1 MATAVEI
8 QERFSIHHLPWES
21 SEGIKVADRKGDIA
35 MQEQVFDLRKRP
47 LRDLR
52 ISVTDKCNFRCRYC
66 MPAEI
71 FGPDF
76 EFLPQHKLLSFEEIT
91 RLTNIFTSLGVG
103 KIRITGGEPLMRKN
117 LPDLIRMIWQ
127 VEGVQDIAMTTNGS
141 LLARH
146 AQALKDAGL
155 DRVTV
160 SLDSLDNERFGQLNG
175 RGYQVETVLNGIR
188 VAAEVGLSIK
198 INMVVQRGVNDQDIL
213 PMARYF
219 REQGHTLRFIE
230 FMDVGNSNGWK
241 LDQVVPSSEIVRMI
255 HEEMPLEAIDP
266 NYFGEVASRYRYVG
280 SDQEI
285 GLISSVTQAFC
296 STCTRARLSAEGKMY
311 NCLFAST
318 GEDLREPLRAGHSDE
333 EIKEQIRSIWERRDD
348 RYSEERLKETPG
360 LAKRSKV
367 EMSHIGG

>member
-1 MATAVEI
+1 M
-8 QERFSIHHLPWES
+8 P
-21 SEGIKVADRKGDIA
+21 
-35 MQEQVFDLRKRP
+35 EQILDTRNRP

-52 ISVTDKCNFRCRYC
+52 ISVTDKCNFRCQYC

-91 RLTNIFTSLGVG
+91 RLTTIFTSVGVG
-103 KIRITGGEPLMRKN
+103 KIRITGGEPLMRKD
-117 LPDLIRMIWQ
+117 LPTLIRMIRQ

-146 AQALKDAGL
+146 AKALKEAGL

-160 SLDSLDNERFGQLNG
+160 SLDSLDDERFGRMNG
-175 RGYQVETVLNGIR
+175 RGYHVSDVLKGIEA
-188 VAAEVGLSIK
+188 AAEAGLSVK
-198 INMVVQRGVNDQDIL
+198 MNMVVQRGVNDEDIL

-219 REQGHTLRFIE
+219 REQNHTLRFIE

-255 HEEMPLEAIDP
+255 HEEMPLEPIDP
-266 NYFGEVASRYRYVG
+266 NYYGEVASRYRYVG
-280 SDQEI
+280 TDQEI

-296 STCTRARLSAEGKMY
+296 STCTRARLSAEGKLY
-311 NCLFAST
+311 NCLFASS
-318 GEDLREPLRAGHSDE
+318 GNDLREPLREGKTDDE
-333 EIKEQIRSIWERRDD
+333 IRELIREIWAQRDE
-348 RYSEERLKETPG
+348 RYSEVRLDDTPG
-360 LAKRSKV
+360 LQQRSKV